1 MYRILEAVFKEKGPY
16 AGADYDLALYL
27 LLQLFIREVMLS
39 IPHPRRM
46 PRLFLQLCKNEQ
58 PKGKGRVR
66 GRGMEGAEADF
77 MFLNKH
83 FMKHRQPPCLS

>member
-1 MYRILEAVFKEKGPY
+1 MVPY

-46 PRLFLQLCKNEQ
+46 PRLFPQLCKMKQ
-58 PKGKGRVR
+58 PIGKGRVR
-66 GRGMEGAEADF
+66 GRW
-77 MFLNKH
+77 
-83 FMKHRQPPCLS
+83 RQGKLTLCQIHSPLLRDKVD